1 MRLLLIEDHPALQN
15 AIAQYFREAG
25 FIVETAATGDE
36 GLWAAVENPC
46 DAILLDLML
55 PKLDGMEILR
65 RLRAK
70 ENPVHIL
77 VISARDGL
85 EDRLE
90 ALNAGADD
98 YLVKPFSLAEAL
110 ARVRALLRRN
120 YAKKNPLMQIAD
132 LQLDPVRR
140 ELRRDGRVIPL
151 TALEYR
157 LLEYLFHRSGQ
168 VVSRGDI
175 WNHVFEDESGG
186 SSNTVDVYIGY
197 LRKKLS
203 AAGEPALIHTK
214 RGHGYIL
221 EEKIR

>member
-1 MRLLLIEDHPALQN
+1 MRLLLIEDNTALRS
-15 AIAQYFREAG
+15 AVAQYFREAG
-25 FIVETAATGDE
+25 FIVEDISTGDE
-36 GLWAAVENPC
+36 GFWAASENPC
-46 DAILLDLML
+46 DVILLDLML
-55 PKLDGMEILR
+55 PKVDGMEILR
-65 RLRAK
+65 RLRAM

-98 YLVKPFSLAEAL
+98 YLVKPFALSEAL
-110 ARVRALLRRN
+110 ARVRALLRRSFVR
-120 YAKKNPLMQIAD
+120 KTPIMQVSD

-140 ELRRDGRVIPL
+140 EVRRDGSLIYL

-157 LLEYLFHRSGQ
+157 LLEYLFHRSGE
-168 VVSRGDI
+168 VVSRNDL
-175 WNHVFEDESGG
+175 WEHVFENDGG
-186 SSNTVDVYIGY
+186 GSNTVDVYIGY

-203 AAGEPALIHTK
+203 PTGEANLIQTK

-221 EEKIR
+221 ETVLP